1 VISRQVE
8 PEQLMA
14 FGSEEQVMVFGWEE
28 QLIVFDCGD
37 LVTLD

>member
-1 VISRQVE
+1 
-8 PEQLMA
+8 MA

-28 QLIVFDCGD
+28 QLIAFDCGD